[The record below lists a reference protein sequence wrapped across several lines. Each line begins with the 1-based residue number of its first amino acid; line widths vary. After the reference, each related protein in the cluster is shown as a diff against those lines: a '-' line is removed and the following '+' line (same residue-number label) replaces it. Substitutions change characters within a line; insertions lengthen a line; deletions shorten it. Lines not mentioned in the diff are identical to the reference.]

1 MAHASDLRRYRG
13 PQLGIAALLIA
24 IAGCS
29 ADPRRAVDSP
39 GSGQSMTVVEPAAA
53 AGARESADQSAGPM
67 SPAARAAAA
76 AIHQVGAP
84 YQYGGAGPG
93 GFDCS
98 GLVYY
103 SFRKAGVRV
112 PRTSADQFH
121 AARPVPLDDARPG
134 DLVFFRLEKKVSH
147 VGIYLGNRRF
157 VHAPS
162 HGGSVEVESLEN
174 RYYERHLV
182 RAGRL
187 DL

>member
-1 MAHASDLRRYRG
+1 MAYAAVAGRNRRSRF
-13 PQLGIAALLIA
+13 GIAMLLIA
-24 IAGCS
+24 LAGCS
-29 ADPRRAVDSP
+29 AEPRRTADS
-39 GSGQSMTVVEPAAA
+39 
-53 AGARESADQSAGPM
+53 

-84 YQYGGAGPG
+84 YQYGGAGPN

-134 DLVFFRLEKKVSH
+134 DLVFFRLENKVSH

>member
-1 MAHASDLRRYRG
+1 MAYASDSGRYRWS
-13 PQLGIAALLIA
+13 QLGIGVLLIA
-24 IAGCS
+24 LAGCS
-29 ADPRRAVDSP
+29 ANPRRTVEEP
-39 GSGQSMTVVEPAAA
+39 LTEQSMTVADPVEYVRGHETVPQTATIPSRA
-53 AGARESADQSAGPM
+53 E
-67 SPAARAAAA
+67 RAAAA

-84 YQYGGAGPG
+84 YQYGGTGPA

-103 SFRKAGVRV
+103 SFRKAGVEV
-112 PRTSADQFH
+112 PRTSADLFH
-121 AARPVPLDDARPG
+121 ATRPVSLDDARPG
-134 DLVFFRLEKKVSH
+134 DLVFFRLEDKVSH

-174 RYYERHLV
+174 RYFERHLV